1 MMKKLKDLNI
11 TPGPGAY
18 ETNDSSVVSTQY
30 TRKAILDKTSK
41 KNLDGSPSGSGS
53 FTNHN
58 DSVNRMKLKRLNNLS
73 IPTIPSRF
81 LTPVLKFDLHEK
93 DDPNIQTQREML
105 TRLNNSSGLD
115 GSLASTEH
123 FTGQKFKQPNDGP
136 VESVLVAKVA
146 RLTND
151 GSSLGPGSYNVDQSS
166 KFVSASPRCAIKW
179 QNSKSKR

>member
-30 TRKAILDKTSK
+30 TRRAILDKTSK

-58 DSVNRMKLKRLNNLS
+58 DSLNRMKLKRLNNLS

-81 LTPVLKFDLHEK
+81 LTPILKFDLHEK
-93 DDPNIQTQREML
+93 DDPNIQTQRDML

-115 GSLASTEH
+115 GSLASTEQ
-123 FTGQKFKQPNDGP
+123 FVAQKFKQNTEGP

-151 GSSLGPGSYNVDQSS
+151 GSSLGPGSYNVD
-166 KFVSASPRCAIKW
+166 
-179 QNSKSKR
+179 